1 MVRIL
6 PPILALLILALL
18 LAAAPMGARA
28 QPARC
33 PPGLA
38 RKSPACVPPGQAKKW
53 WIGDRYDGSGYLVR
67 DHDRYRLPPLGR
79 NEAWYRV
86 GDMFIRV
93 DRETRDSQRLIESTA
108 RVLD

>member
-1 MVRIL
+1 MVRSL
-6 PPILALLILALL
+6 PPILAFL
-18 LAAAPMGARA
+18 LAAAPMGAQA
-28 QPARC
+28 QPAHC

-38 RKSPACVPPGQAKKW
+38 KKSPACVPPGQAKKW
-53 WIGDRYDGSGYLVR
+53 RVGDRYDGSGRLIR

-86 GDMFIRV
+86 GDTFIRV
-93 DRETRDSQRLIESTA
+93 DRDTRDILELIEATA